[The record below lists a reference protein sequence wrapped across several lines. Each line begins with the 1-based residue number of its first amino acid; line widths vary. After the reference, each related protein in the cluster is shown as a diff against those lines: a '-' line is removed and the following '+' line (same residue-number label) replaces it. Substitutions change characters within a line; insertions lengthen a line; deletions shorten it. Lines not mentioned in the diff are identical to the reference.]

1 MFKHFLKLRALLVML
16 VVPAVFAQEPV
27 VTLSSR
33 VTGSLEQPRV
43 MYILPWQQP
52 GQADFDLEL
61 GNGLAEEVFAPVDR
75 AEFRREL
82 ALREQWMKTGREST
96 VTTPEQQD

>member
-1 MFKHFLKLRALLVML
+1 MNLQYGLVIIAL
-16 VVPAVFAQEPV
+16 VVQGSQAEEAV

-52 GQADFDLEL
+52 GDADFDLAL
-61 GNGLAEEVFAPVDR
+61 GNGLAEDVFAPLDR
-75 AEFRREL
+75 AEFVREL
-82 ALREQWMKTGREST
+82 HARERITNKAGKA
-96 VTTPEQQD
+96 EQASSNTKN